1 MNKVFNSKC
10 NTLTVRH
17 GKICDYLRMTL
28 YYSLHDRVNI
38 TMFDDIEGFISKIPY
53 YLKGNSVNAAP
64 NHLLE
69 VGYDSP
75 MLHPT
80 DEKI

>member
-1 MNKVFNSKC
+1 MTKVFSSKC

-17 GKICDYLRMTL
+17 SKIHDNLRMTL
-28 YYSLHDRVNI
+28 YYSLHDKVKI

-64 NHLLE
+64 NNLFE